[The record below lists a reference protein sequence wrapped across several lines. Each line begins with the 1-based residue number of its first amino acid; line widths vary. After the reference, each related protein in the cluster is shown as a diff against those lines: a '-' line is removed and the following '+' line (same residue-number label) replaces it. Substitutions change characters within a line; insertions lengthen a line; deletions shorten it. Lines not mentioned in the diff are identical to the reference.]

1 MTETGWIWLSL
12 ILVLQFADFH
22 SATSK
27 TINHDSSELTKT
39 TPIKT
44 TPTKTTPTK
53 TTPTKTTPTSNA
65 STTTAS
71 QSRNI
76 KGQLLRYIIILFV
89 AAAFIITAVGVINL
103 KKTRE
108 TKQMKKGKTND
119 PEETV
124 CYASISH
131 SNKTEPEAQADG
143 DDDDENVPVI
153 YSTVA
158 PGPSSSTICSD
169 PNCLYAKV
177 NYQLK

>member
-76 KGQLLRYIIILFV
+76 K
-89 AAAFIITAVGVINL
+89 
-103 KKTRE
+103 E